1 MKAYPKMVQVLKEI
15 DELVDTRT
23 ELNNVIVE
31 LDKFV
36 VNELLV

>member
-23 ELNNVIVE
+23 ELNNVKF
-31 LDKFV
+31 DKFV